1 MNEKWHIVKEIFT
14 SALPLDADERKVY
27 LAAACAGDVELRQKV
42 EELLSAYRSDFLEEP
57 AGEEPIGAS
66 PNTGEDLAISGQRTL
81 LESNPALARSLK
93 NRMPYL
99 DPLNHLQVELI
110 KRHRARRADRAS
122 NERDK
127 RGIHLT
133 INGISAGLRNTG

>member
-1 MNEKWHIVKEIFT
+1 MTERGRAIFARICDEWHLTVKHW
-14 SALPLDADERKVY
+14 
-27 LAAACAGDVELRQKV
+27 
-42 EELLSAYRSDFLEEP
+42 
-57 AGEEPIGAS
+57 
-66 PNTGEDLAISGQRTL
+66 LAISGQRTL

-127 RGIHLT
+127 RGQENRRDRDQASLT
-133 INGISAGLRNTG
+133 EQQPASGLDARPGDAEEAAFVRREAGDRKRVLVRKVKR